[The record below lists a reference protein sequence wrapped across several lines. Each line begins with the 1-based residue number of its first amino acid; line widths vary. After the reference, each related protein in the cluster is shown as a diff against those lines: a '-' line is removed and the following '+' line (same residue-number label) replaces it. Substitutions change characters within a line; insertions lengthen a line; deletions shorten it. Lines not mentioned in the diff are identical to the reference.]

1 MTLTQFIEDSFAKE
15 HEFLMDAVH
24 DLTPQELVFR
34 AGPEANNINWLL
46 WHMFRVE
53 DMWIH
58 FFIKKEAEIWERDGW
73 NEKFGLPTRD
83 NGFEH
88 PPQQVANFPT
98 LDLKEL
104 LAYGESLRAAT
115 LEYLRHLSPEDF
127 EMVPRERR
135 PEMSVGQIFRQIVG
149 EFYQHQGHI
158 SYIKGLARSEVKS
171 A

>member
-24 DLTPQELVFR
+24 DLTHQELVFR

-53 DMWIH
+53 AMWIQ

-88 PPQQVANFPT
+88 TPEQVANFPT

-104 LAYGESLRAAT
+104 LAYGESLRAVT
-115 LEYLRHLSPEDF
+115 LEYLRSLSPEDF

-158 SYIKGLARSEVKS
+158 SYVKGLARSGAKS

>member
-24 DLTPQELVFR
+24 DLTSQELVFR

-46 WHMFRVE
+46 WHIFRVE
-53 DMWIH
+53 DMWIQ
-58 FFIKKEAEIWERDGW
+58 FFINKETEIWERDGW
-73 NEKFGLPTRD
+73 NETFGLPTRD

-88 PPQQVANFPT
+88 TPQQVANFPT

-158 SYIKGLARSEVKS
+158 SYIKGLARSGVKS